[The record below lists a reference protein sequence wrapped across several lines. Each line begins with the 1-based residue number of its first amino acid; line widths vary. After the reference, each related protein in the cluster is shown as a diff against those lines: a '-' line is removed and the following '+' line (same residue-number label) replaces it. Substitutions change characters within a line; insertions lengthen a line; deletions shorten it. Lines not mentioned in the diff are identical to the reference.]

1 MDSPGPVVTTPQQD
15 GKHNM
20 AARSSDAARAPFQV
34 PRADRIKL
42 IIQIPCY
49 NEGGTLKRALE
60 TLPRQLNGVDEI
72 EFLIID
78 DGSTDDTVQVAKDFG
93 VEHIVAHVGN
103 RGLAV
108 AFMTGMRAALAHG
121 ADIIVNTDADNQY
134 DAADIPK
141 LIAPILDGRA
151 EFVIGARPISDTEH
165 FSKTKKVLQ
174 RLGSAV
180 VRGVS
185 GTNVADAPSG
195 FRAISRAAAMQLNV
209 FSRYTYTLETIIQAG
224 AKSIRTT
231 NVAIGTNE
239 DLRPS
244 RLVRSIGDYVRR
256 SIVTIGHVFLI
267 YRPFKFF
274 GLIGAAFFGAGLLL
288 GLRYL
293 YFFLIGEGSGHIQS
307 VILMAILLLMGFHTF
322 SLAIVAHLISVNR
335 RLMEEVQVGVR
346 QMQLDRDETR

>member
-1 MDSPGPVVTTPQQD
+1 
-15 GKHNM
+15 M
-20 AARSSDAARAPFQV
+20 AVRSHDFARAPFEA
-34 PRADRIKL
+34 PHADRIKL

-60 TLPRQLNGVDEI
+60 TLPRSLPGVDEI
-72 EFLIID
+72 ELLIID
-78 DGSTDDTVQVAKDFG
+78 DGSTDDTVQVARDFG
-93 VEHIVAHVGN
+93 VEHIISHVGN
-103 RGLAV
+103 RGLAA
-108 AFMTGMRAALAHG
+108 AFVTGLRAALARG

-141 LIAPILDGRA
+141 LIAPILEGRA
-151 EFVIGARPISDTEH
+151 EFVIGARPIAQTEH
-165 FSKTKKVLQ
+165 FSKAKKALQ

-180 VRGVS
+180 VRRVS

-195 FRAISRAAAMQLNV
+195 FRAISRTAAMQLNV

-231 NVAIGTNE
+231 NVPIGTNE

-256 SIVTIGHVFLI
+256 SIVTMGQVFLI

-274 GLIGAAFFGAGLLL
+274 GLIGAAFFGVGLLL
-288 GLRYL
+288 GIRYL
-293 YFFLIGEGSGHIQS
+293 YLFTIGQGGGHIQS

-322 SLAIVAHLISVNR
+322 SLAIIAHLISVNR

-346 QMQLDRDETR
+346 EMQLERDRPR